1 MDKLLIPT
9 SAFTRMIASA
19 CAIFVFT
26 IFLSTNSSGETTSE
40 REAKK
45 SEISQ
50 GIKKYRINIRRLQQ
64 GIQRQQ
70 EQVKQNRQQ
79 ERNLLAELQDI
90 DGRLLE
96 QREKLDVLEDRMQA
110 QQELITVKERELARS
125 RQEKDTVQ
133 GHLQKRIKAYYK
145 TGNIGFMNVA
155 FSTKNLPE
163 LLQIN
168 DSFQTLIKYDRQVID
183 TYRHTIGELERSI
196 QSFELEQGLLKDFI
210 SQNINEKEKL
220 DLIKQEKEIL
230 LARIRTETKLHEQAI
245 VEMKQASTSLS
256 SHIQVLEKKGDL
268 IDQSFLRNK
277 GKMAPPINGKVVSQF
292 EEEITNR
299 LGISSISKGIA
310 IAAPSGTIVK
320 AIHEGEVIYSGYLRG
335 YGNTIIV
342 NHGYQYY
349 SVTSRIERLLVKKG
363 DKVNEQTE
371 IGLMGDTAT
380 LMSEGLYIEIRHD
393 SENLDPLLWLDIS
406 KLVLPETKAAQTTP

>member
-1 MDKLLIPT
+1 MYKPPLLQPPFSRKIAIAWLIL
-9 SAFTRMIASA
+9 AFSM
-19 CAIFVFT
+19 
-26 IFLSTNSSGETTSE
+26 FLSVTAFSETISE
-40 REAKK
+40 RETKK

-90 DGRLLE
+90 DSRLLE
-96 QREKLDVLEDRMQA
+96 QKEKLDVLEDRMRA
-110 QQELITVKERELARS
+110 QQELIAVKGRELARS
-125 RQEKDTVQ
+125 RHEKETVQ
-133 GHLQKRIKAYYK
+133 GHLQKRIQAYYK

-155 FSTKNLPE
+155 FSTKTLPE

-196 QSFELEQGLLKDFI
+196 QSFELEQGLLKEFI
-210 SQNINEKEKL
+210 DQNITEKEKL

-245 VEMKQASTSLS
+245 LEMEQAATSLAS
-256 SHIQVLEKKGDL
+256 NIQVLEKKEDL

-277 GKMAPPINGKVVSQF
+277 GAMPPPVNGEVISRF
-292 EEEITNR
+292 EEQTTNR
-299 LGISSISKGIA
+299 LGITSVSRGIA
-310 IAAPSGTIVK
+310 IAAPSGTIVR
-320 AIHEGEVIYSGYLRG
+320 AIHEGEVMYSGYLRG

-349 SVTSRIERLLVKKG
+349 SVSSRIERLLVKKG
-363 DKVNEQTE
+363 DKIDELSE

-380 LMSEGLYIEIRHD
+380 LMSEGLYFEIRHG
-393 SENLDPLLWLDIS
+393 SENLDPLLWLDTS
-406 KLVLPETKAAQTTP
+406 KLVLPGKSAAQATP